1 MFLMYLRRAV
11 IFSTLP
17 IMLEVVKLHVS
28 VSQFC
33 KLYATQAIV
42 TEFISCSSWTFVGK
56 SHTWFRAYCTCD
68 PRDCKRSNYRGG
80 CRPLGLSRI
89 EPPVMLI
96 F

>member
-68 PRDCKRSNYRGG
+68 PPR
-80 CRPLGLSRI
+80 
-89 EPPVMLI
+89 
-96 F
+96 